1 MRKPE
6 KPVLMHWYLNT
17 FDLSREL
24 GKGELSELLA
34 RGRIRH
40 FRPAEVVSFAGEPVS
55 RVTLV
60 LEGLLEFI
68 RSHEEG
74 RELVIKLIR
83 PGEVFGVL
91 ALIGHFLEPH
101 TIRVRIESEVC
112 SFRPE
117 VFRRLL
123 SARPHLALSVIKS
136 LEGEAVT
143 LQNRI
148 EALTF
153 KSLPARLANTLL
165 QIALAFGEQVD
176 QGVRFGISLNQQHL
190 ADLVAASRQH
200 VNYVLADFRSRR
212 LIKGNGRSLTLTDL
226 EGLEKIA
233 VAS

>member
-1 MRKPE
+1 
-6 KPVLMHWYLNT
+6 MHWYLNT

-24 GKGELSELLA
+24 SKRELDELRV

-40 FRPAEVVSFAGEPVS
+40 FRPGEVVTFAGEPVS

-74 RELVIKLIR
+74 RELVIALIR

-91 ALIGHFLEPH
+91 ALIGHFVEH
-101 TIRVRIESEVC
+101 TIRVRTDSKVC
-112 SFRPE
+112 SFGPE

-136 LEGEAVT
+136 LEREALT
-143 LQNRI
+143 LENRI

-153 KSLPARLANTLL
+153 KSLPARLAHTLL
-165 QIALAFGEQVD
+165 QIALGFGKQVD
-176 QGVRFGISLNQQHL
+176 HGVRFGISLNQQHL

-226 EGLEKIA
+226 EGLERIA
-233 VAS
+233 LAP